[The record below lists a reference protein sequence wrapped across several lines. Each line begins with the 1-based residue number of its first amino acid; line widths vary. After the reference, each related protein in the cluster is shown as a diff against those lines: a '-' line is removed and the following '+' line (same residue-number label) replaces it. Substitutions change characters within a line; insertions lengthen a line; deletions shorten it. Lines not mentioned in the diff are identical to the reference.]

1 MSEAAE
7 ALLDIITPATAS
19 APSHV
24 LRILGGLSW
33 MSQALTFGWLVH
45 SGGDRC
51 VRSRVEHGNAKLD
64 VLKGEVGI
72 AAVHTHTLIPGLQY
86 YTLIPGLQYTV
97 RHTH

>member
-1 MSEAAE
+1 
-7 ALLDIITPATAS
+7 
-19 APSHV
+19 
-24 LRILGGLSW
+24 

-72 AAVHTHTLIPGLQY
+72 AADTIHIH
-86 YTLIPGLQYTV
+86 
-97 RHTH
+97 

>member
-1 MSEAAE
+1 
-7 ALLDIITPATAS
+7 
-19 APSHV
+19 
-24 LRILGGLSW
+24 

-64 VLKGEVGI
+64 VLKGEVGV

-97 RHTH
+97 RHTLQHRWGGIGPLIE